1 LKVESLELLSY
12 AAASQPSANLEIIGN
27 VFLGGDESVYKILR
41 YFYCYQNNSYDTWN
55 ITKYISKMSQNGSF
69 CKKS

>member
-1 LKVESLELLSY
+1 LKVEILELLSY
-12 AAASQPSANLEIIGN
+12 AAAPQPSANLEIIGN
-27 VFLGGDESVYKILR
+27 VFWGDESVYKILR

-55 ITKYISKMSQNGSF
+55 ITKYISRMSQNGSF

>member
-1 LKVESLELLSY
+1 M
-12 AAASQPSANLEIIGN
+12 
-27 VFLGGDESVYKILR
+27 FFWGDESVYKILR

-55 ITKYISKMSQNGSF
+55 ITKYISRMSQNGSF

>member
-1 LKVESLELLSY
+1 MKVEILELLSY
-12 AAASQPSANLEIIGN
+12 AAAPQPSANLEIIGN
-27 VFLGGDESVYKILR
+27 VFWGDESVYKILR